1 MNFVYLMALVITLG
15 VFIYLIAALL
25 KGEKLL

>member
-1 MNFVYLMALVITLG
+1 MTITYLISGIITLG

-25 KGEKLL
+25 KGERML